1 MGDAT
6 TSFRIKPQDLGFW
19 PIPGQTP
26 ADKYYV
32 DATVMWE
39 GFSTQLVGAHTK
51 RKRELA
57 WEIVS
62 MLGSETGQN
71 MQTEYLVEQGLAKYL
86 LPDRLKQAGL
96 DEYID
101 EIPANW
107 KHDWMVSA
115 TNWRCEPHCPGWDSI
130 STLLITNDVTRFIF
144 TNKNFDYRAALK
156 RAETHANNNILGERT
171 GAQMA
176 RYRRIAYMILEIVL
190 TVIAA
195 LGWWFG
201 VLIKRKAQEATGGA
215 KKNVTLWWMPW
226 LLMAPALLSI
236 GVWAYYP
243 MARGTL
249 IAFQDY
255 KLTGDYTWVGLDNFI
270 KVMLDPK
277 FYIYLTK
284 TLKFSAMTIG
294 LAFFTPILLALFL
307 SEVPRLK
314 IFFRTLYFLPQI
326 SSSIVIMLLW
336 RQMYSPSPTGLFN
349 QLGMKLTEIPH
360 PVAIAIKVILALI
373 VVAIL
378 IFPFTI
384 AMNAEVANR

>member
-1 MGDAT
+1 
-6 TSFRIKPQDLGFW
+6 
-19 PIPGQTP
+19 
-26 ADKYYV
+26 
-32 DATVMWE
+32 
-39 GFSTQLVGAHTK
+39 
-51 RKRELA
+51 
-57 WEIVS
+57 
-62 MLGSETGQN
+62 
-71 MQTEYLVEQGLAKYL
+71 
-86 LPDRLKQAGL
+86 
-96 DEYID
+96 
-101 EIPANW
+101 
-107 KHDWMVSA
+107 
-115 TNWRCEPHCPGWDSI
+115 
-130 STLLITNDVTRFIF
+130 
-144 TNKNFDYRAALK
+144 
-156 RAETHANNNILGERT
+156 
-171 GAQMA
+171 
-176 RYRRIAYMILEIVL
+176 
-190 TVIAA
+190 
-195 LGWWFG
+195 
-201 VLIKRKAQEATGGA
+201 
-215 KKNVTLWWMPW
+215 
-226 LLMAPALLSI
+226 
-236 GVWAYYP
+236 
-243 MARGTL
+243 
-249 IAFQDY
+249 
-255 KLTGDYTWVGLDNFI
+255 LDNFI